1 MKNAAASFV
10 LITNK
15 EIIKEIATW
24 RIRRRKMKKMR
35 EKISKVDMK
44 RMEGAMGILPT
55 NLPFDFINGKMKA

>member
-15 EIIKEIATW
+15 EIINEIATW

-35 EKISKVDMK
+35 NKISKVDMK

>member
-15 EIIKEIATW
+15 EIIKEIATC

-35 EKISKVDMK
+35 KKISKVDMK
-44 RMEGAMGILPT
+44 CMEVRNENSANQLAI
-55 NLPFDFINGKMKA
+55 

>member
-35 EKISKVDMK
+35 KKISKVDMK

>member
-15 EIIKEIATW
+15 DIIKEIATW

-35 EKISKVDMK
+35 KKISKVDMK
-44 RMEGAMGILPT
+44 RMEDAMGILPT

>member
-35 EKISKVDMK
+35 KKISKVDMK
-44 RMEGAMGILPT
+44 CMEGAMGILPT